1 MKKYSFVIVVEIV
14 KKKIQY
20 CCNAIY
26 YFRLRFRRDFR
37 LVVRCFSDRPTD
49 NDGKIPDETIKN
61 ERSKKPGT
69 TSQSDSEKATEKIQE
84 LLKSMMS
91 GPKFDESEYRAKF
104 TTAPDINRRRK
115 QKDEI
120 EIKTEKIGILLNK

>member
-1 MKKYSFVIVVEIV
+1 
-14 KKKIQY
+14 
-20 CCNAIY
+20 
-26 YFRLRFRRDFR
+26 
-37 LVVRCFSDRPTD
+37 
-49 NDGKIPDETIKN
+49 
-61 ERSKKPGT
+61 
-69 TSQSDSEKATEKIQE
+69 
-84 LLKSMMS
+84 MS